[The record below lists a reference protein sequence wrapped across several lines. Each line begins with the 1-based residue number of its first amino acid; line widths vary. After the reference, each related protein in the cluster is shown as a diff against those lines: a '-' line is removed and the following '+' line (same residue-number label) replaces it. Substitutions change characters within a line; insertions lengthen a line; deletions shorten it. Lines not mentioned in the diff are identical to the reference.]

1 MKQKQQQHQQQQNKE
16 NLQSYSQLLNNINN
30 DDIVL
35 LLTAEQN
42 LIKFLSWALSE
53 LYPFGKFANATTG
66 DDDSADFYHP
76 GMYMWK
82 KLNLSGRLQPPLL
95 IEEPQYVIVRKIFT
109 ADGYDDDDNEED
121 NEENDYEYKRG

>member
-1 MKQKQQQHQQQQNKE
+1 MKQQQQQKE
-16 NLQSYSQLLNNINN
+16 NHQATSQLLNNINN

-35 LLTAEQN
+35 LLTGEQN

-53 LYPFGKFANATTG
+53 LYPFGKLTNDTASA
-66 DDDSADFYHP
+66 DSADFYHP

-95 IEEPQYVIVRKIFT
+95 IEEPQYVIVRKDLT
-109 ADGYDDDDNEED
+109 AYDEDNEE
-121 NEENDYEYKRG
+121 NEENDYEYKRGKFLLR